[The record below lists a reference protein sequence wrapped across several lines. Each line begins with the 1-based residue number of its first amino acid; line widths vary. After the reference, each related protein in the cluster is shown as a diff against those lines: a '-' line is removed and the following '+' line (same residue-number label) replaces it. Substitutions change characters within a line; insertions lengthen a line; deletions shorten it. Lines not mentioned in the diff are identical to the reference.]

1 MLFAALLNIL
11 CAARTP
17 PVNFRNEQESFA
29 RELELAAGTPAR
41 MGCRMKEAKTAGL
54 YFRLG
59 LVVAVALLFSCSI
72 RLQAQTVTGT
82 ILGIVTDASGAV
94 VPNAAITI
102 TNQDTGVARNVVSN
116 GDGLYNVP
124 SLLAGKY
131 TVQATAQGFTPF
143 EVKDVVLAVGSDSRV
158 DLKLQVGSTSQSVT
172 VTEAIPTVETTSTEV
187 SQVMD
192 EQLIGAI
199 PLNSRDVQQLAVI
212 QPGVLL
218 MNTSGYG
225 GKAMSAAGDRPINNR
240 FLQEGIDLTTTYRT
254 SPYNLASFIF
264 LGVEAVKEFKV
275 LSIDLPAE
283 YGEQSGGT
291 VNTLFKSGT
300 NGLHGSA
307 YEFYRNSAMDARN
320 FFDATSS
327 APPLHR
333 HQFGVSIG
341 GPIRKDKTFFFGNFE
356 GLRLNQAQT
365 FVADVPDTFA
375 RQGFI
380 NKINIAPSPTQ
391 QAALATIQQ
400 LFFSGANPLY
410 PACNGP
416 DIKGGTVGL
425 CIYNSNPIAT
435 TSENYGLVKIDHSL
449 GSNNTLSSTYNIDQG
464 WRTSPNQIGTN
475 EDDRVNNRQTFTIQD
490 TQILPHNLVNTARFG
505 VNRTWYNDQKDML
518 NANDVPGTD
527 RFNPIIFPI
536 TEKVPCATVCTGATT
551 AFPSGVTTPLPT
563 IAVGGGMTSFGGT
576 AQAFDFAPR
585 WIGYTTGLL
594 SDDVNYLRGKHAFQF
609 GIEGKRWYDDIEQYR
624 GSPIGAW
631 TFTNLAAFLN
641 GTTAQTFGFDLQPPP
656 NASSGGGTYGRSFS
670 QHLIALYAQD
680 TYKIKSNLTLTYGLR
695 WEYVPGPTEK
705 SGKTANLP
713 NPLTATA
720 PVIGPYFTS
729 RKDNFAP
736 RFGFNWDPFKKG
748 KTSVRAGGGM
758 FFNEIEDSTY
768 FTTGTNQYPF
778 VTSVS
783 LSNTMP
789 FPFNQ
794 TILNNAVATLTA
806 PPSFGTFEAH
816 PHTPT
821 KYGYNL
827 TIQQELPDHFNVMIA
842 YVGATQ
848 RHQGRLQSWQEY
860 NPTAVEVP
868 GQLPMVN
875 GVPVFGATV
884 NPNCTQAGQIECL
897 YFAGAGLSNANTL
910 GTKDSNTLAYATDC
924 TATVTSNCLNNNNF
938 ASSSTGVYFDAN
950 SNYNALQVTLERQV
964 SSGLFV
970 RFNYTHSKCFE
981 DASDDLAGGES
992 NGGGAA
998 WTPTLR
1004 VNANYHPC
1012 SFTGNDAANLSLNYD
1027 LPFGHMVSNGF
1038 AKTLLSGWLIN
1049 SLTGVFSGVPFDVRE
1064 GANTSRAAST
1074 GVGAG
1079 HPDWAAGCNADNI
1092 IQKGNALNYIKSSC
1106 LVASTPGYLGDM
1118 GPLVLHAPSTVNT
1131 DVSLK
1136 RSIPIKY
1143 REGMFVQLSVDMFNA
1158 FNRANLLPP
1167 ASTTAFTAA
1176 STGPVTNPTVTYTP
1190 NGTIGQITGTIGT
1203 SRQLQIGVRVQF

>member
-1 MLFAALLNIL
+1 MRIVARVGLF
-11 CAARTP
+11 
-17 PVNFRNEQESFA
+17 
-29 RELELAAGTPAR
+29 
-41 MGCRMKEAKTAGL
+41 
-54 YFRLG
+54 LG
-59 LVVAVALLFSCSI
+59 LGVVVALAIVGSGSVGLH
-72 RLQAQTVTGT
+72 AQTVTGT
-82 ILGIVTDASGAV
+82 ILGVVQDASGAV

-102 TNQDTGVARNVVSN
+102 TNQDTGVARNVMSN
-116 GDGLYNVP
+116 ADGLYNVP

-131 TVQATAQGFTPF
+131 TVQATAQGFNPVQ
-143 EVKDVVLAVGSDSRV
+143 VKDVVLAVGSDSRV
-158 DLKLQVGSTSQSVT
+158 DLKLEVGSTNQSVT
-172 VTEAIPTVETTSTEV
+172 VTEAAPTVETTSTEV

-199 PLNSRDVQQLAVI
+199 PLNARDVQQLAVI

-300 NGLHGSA
+300 NDLHGSA
-307 YEFYRNSAMDARN
+307 YEFYRNSGLDARN
-320 FFDATSS
+320 FFDATPS

-333 HQFGVSIG
+333 HQFGVSLG

-365 FVADVPDTFA
+365 FVADVPDANA
-375 RQGFI
+375 RNGII
-380 NKINIAPSPTQ
+380 NGVNIATTPAQ

-400 LFFSGANPLY
+400 LFFASANPLY
-410 PACNGP
+410 PVCNGP
-416 DIKGGTVGL
+416 EIKNGTVGL

-435 TSENYGLVKIDHSL
+435 TSENYALLKIDQSF
-449 GSNNTLSSTYNIDQG
+449 GTKNTLSGTYNVDRG

-475 EDDRVNNRQTFTIQD
+475 EDDRVNNRQTFTLQD
-490 TQILPHNLVNTARFG
+490 THIISTNWVNTARFG

-518 NANDVPGTD
+518 SANDVPGTD
-527 RFNPIIFPI
+527 RFNPEIFPI
-536 TEKVPCATVCTGATT
+536 KEIVPCATVCTGVSTE
-551 AFPSGVTTPLPT
+551 FPSGVTTPLPT
-563 IAVGGGMTSFGGT
+563 IAVGGGMTSFGST

-594 SDDVNYLRGKHAFQF
+594 SDDVNYLHGKHAFQF
-609 GIEGKRWYDDIEQYR
+609 GVEGKRWYDDIEQYR

-631 TFTNLAAFLN
+631 TFTNLAQFLN
-641 GTTAQTFGFDLQPPP
+641 GTPAQTFGFDLQPPP
-656 NASSGGGTYGRSFS
+656 NAATGGGTYGRSFS
-670 QHLIALYAQD
+670 QHLVALYAQD
-680 TYKIKSNLTLTYGLR
+680 TYKLKPNLTLNYGLR

-713 NPLTATA
+713 NPLVDTA

-736 RFGFNWDPFKKG
+736 RVGFNWDPFKKG
-748 KTSVRAGGGM
+748 TTSIRAGAGM

-783 LSNTMP
+783 LTNGMP

-794 TILNNAVATLTA
+794 TILNNFVAGGLAA
-806 PPSFGTFEAH
+806 PTFGTFEAH

-827 TIQQELPDHFNVMIA
+827 TIQQELPDHFNIMVA

-848 RHQGRLQSWQEY
+848 RHQGRLVSWQEY
-860 NPTAVEVP
+860 NPTTIETP
-868 GQLPMVN
+868 GQLPMLN
-875 GVPVFGATV
+875 GVPIPGAMI
-884 NPNCTQAGQIECL
+884 NPNCTKAGQITCD
-897 YFAGAGLSNANTL
+897 YWAGTGTTNANIL
-910 GTKDSNTLAYATDC
+910 GSANPTYGQYATDC
-924 TATVTSNCLNNNNF
+924 TATITSNCFNNNNF
-938 ASSSTGVYFDAN
+938 SPASTGVYFDAN

-964 SSGLFV
+964 ASGLFI
-970 RFNYTHSKCFE
+970 RFNYTYSKCFE

-998 WTPTLR
+998 WTPTLD
-1004 VNANYHPC
+1004 VKANYHPC

-1038 AKTLLSGWLIN
+1038 AKALVSGWLIN

-1064 GANTSRAAST
+1064 GVNTSRAAST
-1074 GVGAG
+1074 GVGNG
-1079 HPDWAAGCNADNI
+1079 HPDWAPGCNSQNI
-1092 IQKGNALNYIKSSC
+1092 IQKGNALNYIKGSC
-1106 LVASTPGYLGDM
+1106 LIMSTAGYLGDM
-1118 GPLVLHAPSTVNT
+1118 APLILNGPTTVNT

-1136 RSIPIKY
+1136 RNIPIKY
-1143 REGMFVQLSVDMFNA
+1143 REGMAVQLSVDMFNA
-1158 FNRANLLPP
+1158 FNRANLSPP
-1167 ASTTAFTAA
+1167 ASTTAFAG
-1176 STGPVTNPTVTYTP
+1176 STP
-1190 NGTIGQITGTIGT
+1190 NGTIGQITSTIGT
-1203 SRQLQIGVRVQF
+1203 SRQLQLGVRLQF